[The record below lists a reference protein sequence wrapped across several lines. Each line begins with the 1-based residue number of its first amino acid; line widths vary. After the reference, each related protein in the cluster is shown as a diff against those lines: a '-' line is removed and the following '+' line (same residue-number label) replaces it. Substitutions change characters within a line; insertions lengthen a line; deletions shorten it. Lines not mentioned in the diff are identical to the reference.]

1 MEELPPDQVRQHNAC
16 KCVMCDTCIDR
27 TIEHHESNADD
38 RMPKGQIRCPGC
50 RENADPAVEFV
61 RPDQI
66 GKSRPKLKALSLPV
80 VMRLEDMDGKT
91 TVFGS
96 PSQIS
101 VPNQV

>member
-1 MEELPPDQVRQHNAC
+1 MHNAC
-16 KCVMCDTCIDR
+16 KIVMCVPCIDR
-27 TIEHHESNADD
+27 SIEHHENDD
-38 RMPKGQIRCPGC
+38 RDAMPKGWIRCPGC

-101 VPNQV
+101 VPNQVRYPMQFLFGQ

>member
-1 MEELPPDQVRQHNAC
+1 MRQHNAC
-16 KCVMCDTCIDR
+16 KCVMCNPCIDR
-27 TIEHHESNADD
+27 SIEHHENSGERD
-38 RMPKGQIRCPGC
+38 MPKGWIRCPGC

-80 VMRLEDMDGKT
+80 VTRLEDMDGNVA
-91 TVFGS
+91 VFGA